1 MWLAPSWFGSGVFWV
16 RQFSNTDSLSYGRL
30 SWVSPWGVVL
40 WQSKYLDL
48 SSSVSYPS
56 NILLGPFTHF
66 EQSSFQDGFQQ
77 TLSQGWSW
85 PRGKQTEPWSLCIVK
100 LYVAQVHSTGY
111 PSALLSWVQSHK
123 FLFWGFPGRCQPP
136 QMPRTYNI
144 GSQSFSGSSPE
155 MKGASPSTHQL
166 CGGLGTYFHLH
177 IFMHTYFSL
186 SI

>member
-1 MWLAPSWFGSGVFWV
+1 MERLRSLSGLRIRKRRSNEKESHMWLAPSWFGSGVFWV

-85 PRGKQTEPWSLCIVK
+85 PRGKQTEPWSLCVVK

-111 PSALLSWVQSHK
+111 PSALLSWP
-123 FLFWGFPGRCQPP
+123 PGPTP
-136 QMPRTYNI
+136 
-144 GSQSFSGSSPE
+144 
-155 MKGASPSTHQL
+155 L
-166 CGGLGTYFHLH
+166 
-177 IFMHTYFSL
+177 
-186 SI
+186 